1 MKTLKTMV
9 IATIATLTNT
19 NTKNINVD
27 NVVNDVFDRFSVDMN
42 TAKIITALSMYH
54 ITSATDNYY
63 IVAENTKTVNA
74 KCYHFF
80 DLLEFDCFNITTSST
95 GETSIRLK
103 VSNELKKD
111 IFETGLQLVTIEEK
125 NKYKS
130 MFNYNNGQISEWL
143 VKDKF
148 NVNYQRDNLP
158 YYRFGDMDICYNTY
172 QIKSHKA
179 TFCTLSQLQRY
190 INKYGLRKYYS
201 YDMTVTNKNEV
212 VDIDFICDKMF
223 DIEPFAKIGSKEER
237 WFICANDDIKTKLL
251 EMIDDM
257 CRNDNSVAYW
267 NLKEIAENNNLR
279 PLYLMSILFDIMD

>member
-42 TAKIITALSMYH
+42 TAKIITGLSMYH

-63 IVAENTKTVNA
+63 IVAENTKEVKA
-74 KCYHFF
+74 KYYHFF
-80 DLLEFDCFNITTSST
+80 DLLDFDCFNITTSST
-95 GETSIRLK
+95 NETSIRLK

-111 IFETGLQLVTIEEK
+111 IFENGMLLSDIERK
-125 NKYKS
+125 NKYKKI
-130 MFNYNNGQISEWL
+130 FNYNNGQISEWL

-190 INKYGLRKYYS
+190 IDRYGLRKYYS

-212 VDIDFICDKMF
+212 VDIDFMCDKMF
-223 DIEPFAKIGSKEER
+223 DIEPFTKIGSKEER
-237 WFICANDDIKTKLL
+237 WIICANDDIKTKLL

-257 CRNDNSVAYW
+257 CRNDNSIAYW